1 MRFFHVFILAM
12 EGGEKVQRY
21 DNYSFQATKTDE
33 GFIKDAP
40 VIGRTGILEYR
51 NVDGSIR
58 REYRPPEEAFKADS
72 LASIRGKP
80 ITMGHH
86 GLVTT
91 ATYNQSKPIGTVLSE
106 GRQDGNNIRADVV
119 IYSLDTDDRE
129 LSCGYQTELE
139 ETSGVTP
146 EGEHY
151 DAIQR
156 NIVYNHLAIVP
167 RGRAGNARLN
177 MDGEQIFIEEV
188 DLQMSEKIKLD
199 NGIEYDVPAEIKV
212 AYNAMVE
219 KADETKKELDA
230 MTAKF
235 DSAGAE
241 IEKLKADAEKAEAD
255 FKAKFDS
262 AVKET
267 IDLRVI
273 AQAHGIE
280 KADEMTNDE
289 IKKAVVM
296 KVHPKLNLDG
306 KSAEY
311 IEVAFD
317 LAKDVE
323 SQHQDAM
330 ADQRKAMGGAIHH
343 DEEMDLE
350 AVKAKF
356 METESKLYKEV
367 K

>member
-1 MRFFHVFILAM
+1 M
-12 EGGEKVQRY
+12 QRY
-21 DNYSFQATKTDE
+21 DNYSFQAIKTDE
-33 GFIKDAP
+33 GFIKDSP
-40 VIGRTGILEYR
+40 IIGRTGILVYM
-51 NVDGSIR
+51 NADGSTR

-86 GLVTT
+86 GLVTNE
-91 ATYNQSKPIGTVLSE
+91 TYKQSKPIGTVLSD
-106 GRQDGNNIRADVV
+106 GKQDGNNIRADVV
-119 IYSLDTDDRE
+119 IYDLNTDDRE

-177 MDGEQIFIEEV
+177 MDGEQILESEV
-188 DLQMSEKIKLD
+188 DKMSKKIKLD
-199 NGIEYDVPAEIKV
+199 NGIEYDVPAEVEV
-212 AYNAMVE
+212 AFGAMIA
-219 KADETKKELDA
+219 KADEQKKELDA

-235 DSAGAE
+235 DSATAE
-241 IEKLKADAEKAEAD
+241 IEKLKQDAAKAEAD
-255 FKAKFDS
+255 FKAKFDD
-262 AVKET
+262 AVKTT
-267 IDLRVI
+267 IELRTI
-273 AQAHGIE
+273 AQKHGIE
-280 KADEMTNDE
+280 KADEMSNDE
-289 IKKAVVM
+289 IKKAVVA
-296 KVHPKLNLDG
+296 KVHPKLSLDG

-317 LAKDVE
+317 LAKDTEV
-323 SQHQDAM
+323 QHEDAM
-330 ADQRKAMGGAIHH
+330 AEQRKALNGEVHQDKELSL
-343 DEEMDLE
+343 DE
-350 AVKAKF
+350 VKAKF
-356 METESKLYKEV
+356 AESESKLYKEV

>member
-1 MRFFHVFILAM
+1 MFSFSSW
-12 EGGEKVQRY
+12 EGGEKMQRY
-21 DNYSFQATKTDE
+21 DNYAITATKTDE

-40 VIGRTGILEYR
+40 IIGRTGILEYR
-51 NVDGSIR
+51 NADGSIR

-80 ITMGHH
+80 ITLGHH
-86 GLVTT
+86 GWVSS
-91 ATYNQSKPIGTVLSE
+91 ANYREAKPVGTVISD
-106 GRQDGNNIRADVV
+106 GRQDGSNIRADVV

-177 MDGEQIFIEEV
+177 MDGEQIFETEV
-188 DLQMSEKIKLD
+188 DQMSEKLKMD
-199 NGIEYDVPAEIKV
+199 NGIEYDVPAEVKV
-212 AYNAMVE
+212 AFDAMTA
-219 KADETKKELDA
+219 KAEEQKKEFDA

-235 DSAGAE
+235 DSATAE

-255 FKAKFDS
+255 FKAKFDEM
-262 AVKET
+262 VKTT
-267 IDLRVI
+267 IELRTI
-273 AQAHGIE
+273 ASKHGIE
-280 KADEMTNDE
+280 KADEMSNDE
-289 IKKAVVM
+289 IKKAVVA
-296 KVHPKLNLDG
+296 KVHPNLNLDG

-317 LAKDVE
+317 LAKDTEV
-323 SQHQDAM
+323 QHEDAM
-330 ADQRKAMGGAIHH
+330 AEQRKALNGEVHQDKELSL
-343 DEEMDLE
+343 DE
-350 AVKAKF
+350 VKAKF
-356 METESKLYKEV
+356 AESESKLYKEV

>member
-1 MRFFHVFILAM
+1 MFISLM
-12 EGGEKVQRY
+12 EGGENVQRY
-21 DNYSFQATKTDE
+21 DNYSFQAIKTDE

-40 VIGRTGILEYR
+40 IIGRTGILEYR

-91 ATYNQSKPIGTVLSE
+91 ATYNQSKPIGTVLSD

-177 MDGEQIFIEEV
+177 MDGEQIFEMEV
-188 DLQMSEKIKLD
+188 ETMSEKIKLD

-230 MTAKF
+230 MNAKF
-235 DSAGAE
+235 DSASAE
-241 IEKLKADAEKAEAD
+241 IEKLKQDAEKAEAD

-267 IDLRVI
+267 IELRMI
-273 AQAHGIE
+273 AGKHGIE

-289 IKKAVVM
+289 IKRAVVS
-296 KVHPKLNLDG
+296 KVHPNLNLDG

-317 LAKDVE
+317 LAKDTEV
-323 SQHQDAM
+323 QHQDAM
-330 ADQRKAMGGAIHH
+330 AEQRKAMGGEIHH
-343 DEEMDLE
+343 EDELDLE

>member
-1 MRFFHVFILAM
+1 M
-12 EGGEKVQRY
+12 QRY
-21 DNYSFQATKTDE
+21 DNYSFQAIKTDE
-33 GFIKDAP
+33 GFIKDSP
-40 VIGRTGILEYR
+40 IIGRTGILVYM
-51 NVDGSIR
+51 NADGSTR

-86 GLVTT
+86 GLVTNE
-91 ATYNQSKPIGTVLSE
+91 TYKQSKPIGTVLSD
-106 GRQDGNNIRADVV
+106 GKQDGNNIRADVV
-119 IYSLDTDDRE
+119 IYDLNTDDRE

-177 MDGEQIFIEEV
+177 MDGEQILESEV
-188 DLQMSEKIKLD
+188 DKMSKKIKLD
-199 NGIEYDVPAEIKV
+199 NGIEYDVPAEVEV
-212 AYNAMVE
+212 AFGAMIA
-219 KADETKKELDA
+219 KADEQKKELDA

-235 DSAGAE
+235 DSATAE
-241 IEKLKADAEKAEAD
+241 IEKLKQDAVKAEAE
-255 FKAKFDS
+255 FKEKFDS
-262 AVKET
+262 AVKTT
-267 IDLRVI
+267 IELRTI
-273 AQAHGIE
+273 ASKHGIE
-280 KADEMTNDE
+280 KADEMSNDE
-289 IKKAVVM
+289 IKKAVVA
-296 KVHPKLNLDG
+296 KVHPKLSLDG

-317 LAKDVE
+317 LAKDTEV
-323 SQHQDAM
+323 QHEDAM
-330 ADQRKAMGGAIHH
+330 AEQRKALNGEVHQDKELSL
-343 DEEMDLE
+343 DE
-350 AVKAKF
+350 VKAKF
-356 METESKLYKEV
+356 AESESKLYKEV

>member
-1 MRFFHVFILAM
+1 MFSFSSW
-12 EGGEKVQRY
+12 EGGEKMQRY
-21 DNYSFQATKTDE
+21 DNYAIQAIKTDE
-33 GFIKDAP
+33 GFVRDAP
-40 VIGRTGILEYR
+40 IIGRTGILEYR

-58 REYRPPEEAFKADS
+58 REYRPPEEAFNADS

-80 ITMGHH
+80 ITLGHH
-86 GLVTT
+86 GLVSS
-91 ATYNQSKPIGTVLSE
+91 ANYREAKPVGTVISD

-139 ETSGVTP
+139 ETPGVT
-146 EGEHY
+146 EDGQHY

-177 MDGEQIFIEEV
+177 MDGEQILESEV
-188 DLQMSEKIKLD
+188 DKMSKKIKLD
-199 NGIEYDVPAEIKV
+199 NGIEYDVPAEVEV
-212 AYNAMVE
+212 AFGAMIA
-219 KADETKKELDA
+219 KADEQKKELDA

-235 DSAGAE
+235 DSATAE
-241 IEKLKADAEKAEAD
+241 IEKLKQDAAKAEAD
-255 FKAKFDS
+255 FKAKFDD
-262 AVKET
+262 AVKTT
-267 IDLRVI
+267 IELRTI
-273 AQAHGIE
+273 AQKHGIE
-280 KADEMTNDE
+280 KADEMSNEE
-289 IKKAVVM
+289 IKKAVVA

-317 LAKDVE
+317 LAKDTEV
-323 SQHQDAM
+323 QHEDAM
-330 ADQRKAMGGAIHH
+330 AEQRKALNGEVHQDKELSL
-343 DEEMDLE
+343 DE
-350 AVKAKF
+350 VKAKF
-356 METESKLYKEV
+356 AESESKLYKEV

>member
-1 MRFFHVFILAM
+1 M
-12 EGGEKVQRY
+12 QRY
-21 DNYSFQATKTDE
+21 DNYSFQAVKTDE

-40 VIGRTGILEYR
+40 IIGRTGILEYR

-58 REYRPPEEAFKADS
+58 REYRPPEEAFNADS

-86 GLVTT
+86 GLVTP
-91 ATYNQSKPIGTVLSE
+91 ATFRQSQPIGTVLSD

-129 LSCGYQTELE
+129 LSCGYQTEVE

-177 MDGEQIFIEEV
+177 MDGEQIFEMEV
-188 DLQMSEKIKLD
+188 DGTMSEKIKLD
-199 NGIEYDVPAEIKV
+199 NGIEYDVPAEVKV
-212 AYNAMVE
+212 AFDAMME
-219 KADETKKELDA
+219 KADEQKKEFDA
-230 MTAKF
+230 LSAKF
-235 DSAGAE
+235 DSASAE
-241 IEKLKADAEKAEAD
+241 IEKLKADAVQAETD

-267 IDLRVI
+267 IDLRMI
-273 AQAHGIE
+273 AGKHGIE
-280 KADEMTNDE
+280 KADEMSNEE
-289 IKKAVVM
+289 IKRAVVA

-311 IEVAFD
+311 IEVAYD

-323 SQHQDAM
+323 TQHQDAM
-330 ADQRKAMGGAIHH
+330 AEQRKAMGGEIHQ
-343 DEEMDLE
+343 DTELDFEE
-350 AVKAKF
+350 VKAKF

>member
-1 MRFFHVFILAM
+1 MFSFSSW
-12 EGGEKVQRY
+12 EGGEKMQRY
-21 DNYSFQATKTDE
+21 DNYAITATKTDE

-40 VIGRTGILEYR
+40 IIGRTGILEYR
-51 NVDGSIR
+51 NVDGTIR
-58 REYRPPEEAFKADS
+58 REYRPPEEAFNADS

-80 ITMGHH
+80 ITLGHH
-86 GLVTT
+86 GWVSS
-91 ATYNQSKPIGTVLSE
+91 ANYREAKPVGTVISD
-106 GRQDGNNIRADVV
+106 GRQDGSNIRADVV

-177 MDGEQIFIEEV
+177 MDGEQIFETEV
-188 DLQMSEKIKLD
+188 DQMSEKLKMD
-199 NGIEYDVPAEIKV
+199 NGIEYDVPAEVKV
-212 AYNAMVE
+212 AFDAMTA
-219 KADETKKELDA
+219 KAEEQKKEFDA

-235 DSAGAE
+235 DSATAE
-241 IEKLKADAEKAEAD
+241 IEKLKQDAVKAEAD
-255 FKAKFDS
+255 FKAKFDEM
-262 AVKET
+262 VKTT
-267 IDLRVI
+267 IELRTI
-273 AQAHGIE
+273 ASKHGIE
-280 KADEMTNDE
+280 KADEMSNDE
-289 IKKAVVM
+289 IKKAVVA
-296 KVHPKLNLDG
+296 KVHPNLNLDG

-317 LAKDVE
+317 LAKDTEV
-323 SQHQDAM
+323 QHEDAM
-330 ADQRKAMGGAIHH
+330 AEQRKALNGEVHQDKELSL
-343 DEEMDLE
+343 DE
-350 AVKAKF
+350 VKAKF
-356 METESKLYKEV
+356 AESESKLYKEV

>member
-1 MRFFHVFILAM
+1 M
-12 EGGEKVQRY
+12 QRY
-21 DNYSFQATKTDE
+21 DNYAIQAIKTDE
-33 GFIKDAP
+33 GFVRDAP
-40 VIGRTGILEYR
+40 IIGRTGILEYR

-58 REYRPPEEAFKADS
+58 REYRPPEEAFNADS

-80 ITMGHH
+80 ITLGHH
-86 GLVTT
+86 GLVSSANYRET
-91 ATYNQSKPIGTVLSE
+91 KPVGTVISD

-129 LSCGYQTELE
+129 LSCGYQTDLE

-177 MDGEQIFIEEV
+177 MDGEQIFETEV
-188 DLQMSEKIKLD
+188 DQMSEKLKMD
-199 NGIEYDVPAEIKV
+199 NGIEYDVPAEVKV
-212 AYNAMVE
+212 AFDAMTA
-219 KADETKKELDA
+219 KAEEQKKEFDA

-235 DSAGAE
+235 DSATAE

-255 FKAKFDS
+255 FKAKFDEM
-262 AVKET
+262 VKTT
-267 IDLRVI
+267 IELRTI
-273 AQAHGIE
+273 ASKHGIE
-280 KADEMTNDE
+280 KADEMSNDE
-289 IKKAVVM
+289 IKKAVVA
-296 KVHPKLNLDG
+296 KVHPNLNLDG

-317 LAKDVE
+317 LAKEVE
-323 SQHQDAM
+323 TTHQDAM
-330 ADQRKAMGGAIHH
+330 AEQRKALNGEVHQDKELSL
-343 DEEMDLE
+343 DE
-350 AVKAKF
+350 VKAKF
-356 METESKLYKEV
+356 AESESKLYKEV

>member
-1 MRFFHVFILAM
+1 MFSFSSW
-12 EGGEKVQRY
+12 EGGEKMQRY
-21 DNYSFQATKTDE
+21 DNYAIQAIKTDE
-33 GFIKDAP
+33 GFVRDAP
-40 VIGRTGILEYR
+40 IIGRTGILEYR

-58 REYRPPEEAFKADS
+58 REYRPPEEAFNADS

-80 ITMGHH
+80 ITLGHH
-86 GLVTT
+86 GLVSSANYRET
-91 ATYNQSKPIGTVLSE
+91 KPVGTVISD

-129 LSCGYQTELE
+129 LSCGYQTDLE

-146 EGEHY
+146 QGEHY

-177 MDGEQIFIEEV
+177 MDGEQILDMEV
-188 DLQMSEKIKLD
+188 KSMSKIKLD
-199 NGIEYDVPAEIKV
+199 NGIEYDVPAEVEV
-212 AYNAMVE
+212 AMKAMTE
-219 KADETKKELDA
+219 KADEQKKEFDA
-230 MTAKF
+230 LSAKY
-235 DSAGAE
+235 DSATAE
-241 IEKLKADAEKAEAD
+241 IEKLKQDAVKAEAE
-255 FKAKFDS
+255 FKEKFDS
-262 AVKET
+262 AVKTT
-267 IDLRVI
+267 IELRTI
-273 AQAHGIE
+273 ASKHGIE
-280 KADEMTNDE
+280 KADEMSNEE

-317 LAKDVE
+317 LAKDTEV
-323 SQHQDAM
+323 QHEDAM
-330 ADQRKAMGGAIHH
+330 AEQRKALNGEVHQDKELSL
-343 DEEMDLE
+343 DE
-350 AVKAKF
+350 VKAKF
-356 METESKLYKEV
+356 AESESKLYKEV

>member
-1 MRFFHVFILAM
+1 MFSFSSW
-12 EGGEKVQRY
+12 EGGEKMQRY
-21 DNYSFQATKTDE
+21 DNYAITATKTDE

-40 VIGRTGILEYR
+40 IIGRTGILEYR

-58 REYRPPEEAFKADS
+58 REYRPPEEAFNADS

-80 ITMGHH
+80 ITLGHH
-86 GLVTT
+86 GLVSS
-91 ATYNQSKPIGTVLSE
+91 ANYREAKPVGTVISD

-177 MDGEQIFIEEV
+177 MDGEQILESEV
-188 DLQMSEKIKLD
+188 DQMSEKLKMD
-199 NGIEYDVPAEIKV
+199 NGIEYDVPAEVKV
-212 AYNAMVE
+212 AFDAMTA
-219 KADETKKELDA
+219 KAEEQKKEFDA

-235 DSAGAE
+235 DSATAE

-255 FKAKFDS
+255 FKAKFDEM
-262 AVKET
+262 VKTT
-267 IDLRVI
+267 IELRTI
-273 AQAHGIE
+273 ASKHGIE
-280 KADEMTNDE
+280 KADEMSNDE
-289 IKKAVVM
+289 IKKAVVA
-296 KVHPKLNLDG
+296 KVHPKLSLDG

-317 LAKDVE
+317 LAKDTEV
-323 SQHQDAM
+323 QHEDAM
-330 ADQRKAMGGAIHH
+330 AEQRKALNGEVHQ
-343 DEEMDLE
+343 DKELSLDD
-350 AVKAKF
+350 VKAKF
-356 METESKLYKEV
+356 AESESKLYKEV

>member
-1 MRFFHVFILAM
+1 MFSFSSW

-21 DNYSFQATKTDE
+21 DNYAITATKTDE

-40 VIGRTGILEYR
+40 IIGRTGILEYR
-51 NVDGSIR
+51 NVDGTIR
-58 REYRPPEEAFKADS
+58 REYRPPEEAFNADS

-80 ITMGHH
+80 ITLGHH
-86 GLVTT
+86 GWVSS
-91 ATYNQSKPIGTVLSE
+91 ANYREAKPVGTVISD
-106 GRQDGNNIRADVV
+106 GRQDGSNIRADVV

-177 MDGEQIFIEEV
+177 MDGEQIFETEV
-188 DLQMSEKIKLD
+188 DQMSEKLKMD
-199 NGIEYDVPAEIKV
+199 NGIEYDVPAEVKV
-212 AYNAMVE
+212 AFDAMTA
-219 KADETKKELDA
+219 KAEEQKKEFDA

-235 DSAGAE
+235 DSATAE

-255 FKAKFDS
+255 FKAKFDEM
-262 AVKET
+262 VKTT
-267 IDLRVI
+267 IELRTI
-273 AQAHGIE
+273 ASKHGIE
-280 KADEMTNDE
+280 KADEMSNDE
-289 IKKAVVM
+289 IKKAVVA
-296 KVHPKLNLDG
+296 KVHPNLNLDG

-317 LAKDVE
+317 LAKDTEV
-323 SQHQDAM
+323 QHEDAM
-330 ADQRKAMGGAIHH
+330 AEQRKALNGEVHQDKELSL
-343 DEEMDLE
+343 DE
-350 AVKAKF
+350 VKAKF
-356 METESKLYKEV
+356 AESESKLYKEV

>member
-1 MRFFHVFILAM
+1 MLILAW

-21 DNYSFQATKTDE
+21 DNFQIQAIKTDE

-40 VIGRTGILEYR
+40 IIGRVGILEYR
-51 NVDGSIR
+51 NADGSIR

-86 GLVTT
+86 GLVTNV
-91 ATYNQSKPIGTVLSE
+91 TYGQSKPIGTVLSD

-139 ETSGVTP
+139 ETSGVT
-146 EGEHY
+146 EDGQHY

-156 NIVYNHLAIVP
+156 NIIYNHLAIVP

-177 MDGEQIFIEEV
+177 MDGEQILDMEV
-188 DLQMSEKIKLD
+188 KEMSKIKLD
-199 NGIEYDVPAEIKV
+199 NGIEYDVPAEVEV
-212 AYNAMVE
+212 AMKAMTE
-219 KADETKKELDA
+219 KADEQKKEFDA
-230 MTAKF
+230 LQAKF
-235 DSAGAE
+235 DSANAE
-241 IEKLKADAEKAEAD
+241 IEKLKADAETAKKEWE
-255 FKAKFDS
+255 AKFDE
-262 AVKET
+262 AVKTT
-267 IDLRVI
+267 IELRTI
-273 AQAHGIE
+273 ASKHGIE
-280 KADEMTNDE
+280 KADEMSNEE
-289 IKKAVVM
+289 IKKAVVA

-311 IEVAFD
+311 IAVAFD
-317 LAKDVE
+317 LAKDTVE
-323 SQHQDAM
+323 KQDDNMASQRKALGGDVHQDA
-330 ADQRKAMGGAIHH
+330 
-343 DEEMDLE
+343 ELDLE
-350 AVKAKF
+350 EVKSKF
-356 METESKLYKEV
+356 AEAQANYYKEV

>member
-1 MRFFHVFILAM
+1 MFSFSSW

-21 DNYSFQATKTDE
+21 DNYAITATKTDE
-33 GFIKDAP
+33 GFVRDAP
-40 VIGRTGILEYR
+40 IIGRTGILEYR
-51 NVDGSIR
+51 NVDGTIR
-58 REYRPPEEAFKADS
+58 REYRPPEEAFNADS

-80 ITMGHH
+80 ITLGHH
-86 GLVTT
+86 GWVSS
-91 ATYNQSKPIGTVLSE
+91 ANYREAKPVGTVISD

-139 ETSGVTP
+139 ETPGVT
-146 EGEHY
+146 EDGQHY

-177 MDGEQIFIEEV
+177 MDGEQILESEV
-188 DLQMSEKIKLD
+188 DKMSKKIKLD
-199 NGIEYDVPAEIKV
+199 NGIEYDVPAEVEV
-212 AYNAMVE
+212 AFGAMIA
-219 KADETKKELDA
+219 KADEQKKELDA

-235 DSAGAE
+235 DSATAE
-241 IEKLKADAEKAEAD
+241 IEKLKQDAVKAEAE
-255 FKAKFDS
+255 FKEKFDS
-262 AVKET
+262 AIKTT
-267 IDLRVI
+267 IELRTI
-273 AQAHGIE
+273 AQKHGIE
-280 KADEMTNDE
+280 KADEMSNEE

-296 KVHPKLNLDG
+296 KVHPKLSLDG

-317 LAKDVE
+317 LAKDTDV
-323 SQHQDAM
+323 QHEDAM
-330 ADQRKAMGGAIHH
+330 AKQRKAMGGTETHH
-343 DEEMDLE
+343 EDEMDLE
-350 AVKAKF
+350 KVKAEF
-356 METESKLYKEV
+356 MEKESKLYKEV